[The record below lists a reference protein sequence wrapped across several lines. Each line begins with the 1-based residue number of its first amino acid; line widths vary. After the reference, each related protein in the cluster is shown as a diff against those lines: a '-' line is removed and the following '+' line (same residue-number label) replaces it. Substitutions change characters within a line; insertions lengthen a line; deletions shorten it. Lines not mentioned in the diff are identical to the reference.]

1 MAIKDI
7 PLPDWEDFTDLLGL
21 ELDEPGG
28 LDLLDPGG
36 YVGEQAYEQLRPDP
50 WAEADPWAAP
60 LAGGIAGLLP
70 IGAAFGLPDIPGVE
84 LTRLARAL
92 KRAPVIDPAFTKAIE
107 SLRKS
112 SKRGEGYMN
121 WAGKNAGVL
130 RKLQDKIDKMRQTG
144 IPAFRRWSS
153 ARRVPPGRTGDYVR
167 GPVSP
172 SGYTT
177 ARGESG
183 LAEET
188 LTDYLTD
195 RTIQAVRKAGYTRKQ
210 TGELMKYLTKK
221 VKQAQ
226 DELWKK
232 R

>member
-121 WAGKNAGVL
+121 
-130 RKLQDKIDKMRQTG
+130 
-144 IPAFRRWSS
+144 
-153 ARRVPPGRTGDYVR
+153 
-167 GPVSP
+167 
-172 SGYTT
+172 
-177 ARGESG
+177 
-183 LAEET
+183 
-188 LTDYLTD
+188 
-195 RTIQAVRKAGYTRKQ
+195 
-210 TGELMKYLTKK
+210 
-221 VKQAQ
+221 
-226 DELWKK
+226 
-232 R
+232 